1 MTFVP
6 KGPACPKT
14 CKYRDGDSN
23 CPTKYVDGCQC
34 PPGLVQDITENGD
47 IFCVRPD
54 ECKVCKLEGKIFLEG
69 EKTRYKCKEW
79 YVHVFFVLCNS
90 KMSFFAKICLLFSL
104 VACSLAH

>member
-14 CKYRDGDSN
+14 CKYPDGDSN

-54 ECKVCKLEGKIFLEG
+54 ECKVCKLEGKIFLSCVTANCLFLP
-69 EKTRYKCKEW
+69 K
-79 YVHVFFVLCNS
+79 YVCCFVLLPVHLS
-90 KMSFFAKICLLFSL
+90 IDKGFS
-104 VACSLAH
+104 